1 MSGSGAAWDPRGGEG
16 EEVGVGG
23 WREGA
28 AAAAA
33 AAASPAALKAQ
44 LAGSE
49 PRLLLPGPAESQA
62 SVRWPESGA
71 NLPSRQPRVVKA
83 GLNKG

>member
-1 MSGSGAAWDPRGGEG
+1 MGPEGGGGGRGGL
-16 EEVGVGG
+16 GG
-23 WREGA
+23 GRGGLGGGLGGRRCCCCCGT
-28 AAAAA
+28 
-33 AAASPAALKAQ
+33 SGGSKAQ
-44 LAGSE
+44 LAGTE

-62 SVRWPESGA
+62 PVRWPESGA